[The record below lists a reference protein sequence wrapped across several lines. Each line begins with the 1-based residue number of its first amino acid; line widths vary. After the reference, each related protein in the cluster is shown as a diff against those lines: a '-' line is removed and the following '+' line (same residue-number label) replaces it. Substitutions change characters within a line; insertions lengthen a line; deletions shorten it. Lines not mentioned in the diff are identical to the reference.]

1 MLGEMLSSS
10 VKAYCGSAI
19 TMFNWL
25 LAFLVTM
32 TFESAVDALGAQW
45 VFWIYAIVCALGV
58 AFVVLFL
65 LETKN
70 KTLEQIQAELGS

>member
-1 MLGEMLSSS
+1 MLGELLSSN

-19 TMFNWL
+19 TAFNWL

-32 TFESAVDALGAQW
+32 TFEASVDAIGAQW
-45 VFWIYAIVCALGV
+45 VFWMYAIVCAVGV
-58 AFVVLFL
+58 AFVILFL

-70 KTLEQIQAELGS
+70 KTLEEIQAELGS